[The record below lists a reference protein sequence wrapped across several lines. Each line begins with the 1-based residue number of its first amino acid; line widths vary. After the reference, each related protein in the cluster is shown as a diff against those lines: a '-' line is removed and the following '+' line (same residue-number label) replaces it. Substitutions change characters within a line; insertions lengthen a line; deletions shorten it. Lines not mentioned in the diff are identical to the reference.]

1 MIYSI
6 FLWILSLFSREVRY
20 VWFGIDCQEGNSF
33 CLISAN
39 FGLKNQSFTI
49 QLDTSTTY
57 TWIPSTKFDFDVPK
71 YDLKNSEKGITTNKT
86 VEIDDE
92 DGIIYGKLSYDT
104 FSKGNITM
112 ENFSFVLANKHDDD
126 FKDYPY
132 GKLGLGYAHDENDNF
147 NFIQKLKENKLID
160 KKIFLIDRISKK
172 LIIGYVPVFLQ
183 ETPKISFPLYSGD
196 ALDKIFSQSWACEI
210 DKIFCGV
217 YEGSFISISF
227 GQNGEVTIIEEK
239 NIDYD
244 VSKNAKAPAI
254 FDIAYPYL
262 LFPKKFYN
270 YIKGNLI
277 YKFLEGL
284 CEEKK
289 DFDSKYFI
297 CDKKNIFPD
306 KNYLSFLID
315 SKMFFLKGS
324 DIFKMREDGK
334 YELLIR
340 FPRKKNFNTFI
351 FGAPFLNNWIISY
364 DFDKEEVSLYGD
376 NMADLSYS
384 YLKFKVLNGIIQVI
398 VTIIEIF
405 IIFVSFFFIY
415 YILKDSC
422 CRSK

>member
-6 FLWILSLFSREVRY
+6 FLWILSLFSHEVRY

-172 LIIGYVPVFLQ
+172 LIIGYIPDFLQ
-183 ETPKISFPLYSGD
+183 DTPKISFPLYSGD
-196 ALDKIFSQSWACEI
+196 ALDEIFSQSWACEI

-217 YEGSFISISF
+217 YEGNFISISF
-227 GQNGEVTIIEEK
+227 GKNG
-239 NIDYD
+239 
-244 VSKNAKAPAI
+244 
-254 FDIAYPYL
+254 
-262 LFPKKFYN
+262 
-270 YIKGNLI
+270 
-277 YKFLEGL
+277 
-284 CEEKK
+284 
-289 DFDSKYFI
+289 
-297 CDKKNIFPD
+297 
-306 KNYLSFLID
+306 
-315 SKMFFLKGS
+315 
-324 DIFKMREDGK
+324 
-334 YELLIR
+334 
-340 FPRKKNFNTFI
+340 
-351 FGAPFLNNWIISY
+351 
-364 DFDKEEVSLYGD
+364 
-376 NMADLSYS
+376 
-384 YLKFKVLNGIIQVI
+384 
-398 VTIIEIF
+398 
-405 IIFVSFFFIY
+405 
-415 YILKDSC
+415 
-422 CRSK
+422 